1 MFTLRLNAVCYRC
14 NQLISN
20 CTTLTLKA
28 DRFSFLVFTI
38 SLPVGEQLA
47 SDCRQVPLPCK
58 LLSTMATKAITSFS
72 IQHLVF
78 ITNEKN
84 SFITISQFTLVIV
97 IGKHNLSTFTS
108 STLQKCLKLDKCI
121 IVLSCI
127 SVWVDFQDLLLVLN
141 ILRLRQVIS
150 LGWFRFRLR
159 LSLGQ

>member
-47 SDCRQVPLPCK
+47 SDCKQVPLPCK
-58 LLSTMATKAITSFS
+58 LLSTMATKAITRNFS

-84 SFITISQFTLVIV
+84 SFITISQ
-97 IGKHNLSTFTS
+97 
-108 STLQKCLKLDKCI
+108 
-121 IVLSCI
+121 IVLSCV
-127 SVWVDFQDLLLVLN
+127 SVWVDFQDLLLVLH

-150 LGWFRFRLR
+150 LGWFRFGLR

>member
-47 SDCRQVPLPCK
+47 SDCKQVPLPCK
-58 LLSTMATKAITSFS
+58 LLSTMATKAITRSFS

-84 SFITISQFTLVIV
+84 SFITISQ
-97 IGKHNLSTFTS
+97 
-108 STLQKCLKLDKCI
+108 
-121 IVLSCI
+121 IVLSCV
-127 SVWVDFQDLLLVLN
+127 SVWVDFQDLLLVLH

-150 LGWFRFRLR
+150 LGWFRFGLR

>member
-58 LLSTMATKAITSFS
+58 LLSTMATKAITRSFS

-84 SFITISQFTLVIV
+84 SFITISQ
-97 IGKHNLSTFTS
+97 
-108 STLQKCLKLDKCI
+108 
-121 IVLSCI
+121 IVLSCV
-127 SVWVDFQDLLLVLN
+127 SVWVDFQDLLLVLH
-141 ILRLRQVIS
+141 ILRLRQFIS
-150 LGWFRFRLR
+150 LGWFRFGLR

>member
-28 DRFSFLVFTI
+28 DRFSFLVFTV

-58 LLSTMATKAITSFS
+58 LLSTMATKAITRSFS

-78 ITNEKN
+78 ITNEKK
-84 SFITISQFTLVIV
+84 SFITISQ
-97 IGKHNLSTFTS
+97 
-108 STLQKCLKLDKCI
+108 
-121 IVLSCI
+121 IVLSCV
-127 SVWVDFQDLLLVLN
+127 SVWVDFQDLLLVLH

-150 LGWFRFRLR
+150 LGWFRFGLR

>member
-38 SLPVGEQLA
+38 SLPVGKQLA

-58 LLSTMATKAITSFS
+58 LLSTMATKAITRSFS

-84 SFITISQFTLVIV
+84 SFITISQ
-97 IGKHNLSTFTS
+97 
-108 STLQKCLKLDKCI
+108 
-121 IVLSCI
+121 IVLSCV
-127 SVWVDFQDLLLVLN
+127 SVWVDFQDLLLVLH

-150 LGWFRFRLR
+150 LGWFRFGLR

>member
-58 LLSTMATKAITSFS
+58 LLSTMATKAITRSFS

-84 SFITISQFTLVIV
+84 SFITISQ
-97 IGKHNLSTFTS
+97 
-108 STLQKCLKLDKCI
+108 
-121 IVLSCI
+121 IVLSCV
-127 SVWVDFQDLLLVLN
+127 SVWVDFQDLLLVLH

-150 LGWFRFRLR
+150 LGWFRFGLR

>member
-47 SDCRQVPLPCK
+47 SDCKQVPLPCK
-58 LLSTMATKAITSFS
+58 LLSTMATKAITRSFS

-84 SFITISQFTLVIV
+84 SFITISQ
-97 IGKHNLSTFTS
+97 
-108 STLQKCLKLDKCI
+108 
-121 IVLSCI
+121 IVLSCV
-127 SVWVDFQDLLLVLN
+127 SVWVDFQDLLLVLH

-150 LGWFRFRLR
+150 LGWFRFGLR
-159 LSLGQ
+159 LSLGQQIYLVLVLHTE

>member
-58 LLSTMATKAITSFS
+58 LLSTMATKAITRSFS

-84 SFITISQFTLVIV
+84 SFITISQ
-97 IGKHNLSTFTS
+97 
-108 STLQKCLKLDKCI
+108 
-121 IVLSCI
+121 IVLSCV
-127 SVWVDFQDLLLVLN
+127 SVWVDFQDLLLVLH

-150 LGWFRFRLR
+150 LGWFRFGLR
-159 LSLGQ
+159 LSLGQQIYLVLVLHTE

>member
-28 DRFSFLVFTI
+28 DHFSFLVFTI

-58 LLSTMATKAITSFS
+58 LLSTMATKAITRSFS

-84 SFITISQFTLVIV
+84 SFITISQ
-97 IGKHNLSTFTS
+97 
-108 STLQKCLKLDKCI
+108 
-121 IVLSCI
+121 IVLSCV
-127 SVWVDFQDLLLVLN
+127 SVWVDLLLVLH

-150 LGWFRFRLR
+150 LGWFRFGLR

>member
-58 LLSTMATKAITSFS
+58 LLSTMATKAITRSFS

-84 SFITISQFTLVIV
+84 SFITISQ
-97 IGKHNLSTFTS
+97 
-108 STLQKCLKLDKCI
+108 
-121 IVLSCI
+121 IVLSCV
-127 SVWVDFQDLLLVLN
+127 SVWVDFQDLLLVLH
-141 ILRLRQVIS
+141 ILRLRHVIS
-150 LGWFRFRLR
+150 LGWFRFGLR

>member
-58 LLSTMATKAITSFS
+58 LLSTMATKAITRSFS

-84 SFITISQFTLVIV
+84 SFITISQ
-97 IGKHNLSTFTS
+97 
-108 STLQKCLKLDKCI
+108 
-121 IVLSCI
+121 IVLSCV
-127 SVWVDFQDLLLVLN
+127 SVWVDFQDLLLVLH

-150 LGWFRFRLR
+150 LGWFRFGLR
-159 LSLGQ
+159 LSLSQ